1 MKLELVRVSQGKF
14 KYYLKIDGNYVT
26 DPRFIYDHPQAGKE
40 KFDHIKEVISKF
52 GDIDYQVGELN
63 DVIEEVVLNSI
74 EVNKGDKFYVTT
86 KISGSLTI
94 KK

>member
-1 MKLELVRVSQGKF
+1 MKLELVRVNQGKF

-40 KFDHIKEVISKF
+40 KFDHIKEVIAKF